1 MSYDYEKTSLTL
13 YRAVFKANYDGDVGR
28 YLHPD
33 KELAEAAEVAPL
45 LHPTFDSPNTPGV
58 PARAPDIVAGRY
70 GLYAPDTGGTS
81 VFDRAGVLRRAD
93 GDFVIPD
100 GTDIPPDLKVKQDSY
115 NKRLQATHYTIMP
128 AKPMYREVLM
138 GQLDNFVRNAI
149 RRQWEKARGL

>member
-58 PARAPDIVAGRY
+58 PARAPDIVAGR
-70 GLYAPDTGGTS
+70 D
-81 VFDRAGVLRRAD
+81 
-93 GDFVIPD
+93 
-100 GTDIPPDLKVKQDSY
+100 
-115 NKRLQATHYTIMP
+115 
-128 AKPMYREVLM
+128 
-138 GQLDNFVRNAI
+138 
-149 RRQWEKARGL
+149 